1 MRKIIVILSAV
12 LSCGLIQAQEKGI
25 ADELLSMLGR
35 SQVVAH
41 YSYSDASG
49 AELGK
54 GVATIQGRKYMVAEG
69 KTMFI
74 SNGATLYTV
83 LSDRKEVYIENAGG
97 KDDIF
102 SNLTEIIKTVEDLKW
117 DGSNLSFAMNLEG
130 VGKLLCKAK
139 VQETPWN
146 DEAQFSVSE
155 DILNSKEWI
164 ITDLR

>member
-12 LSCGLIQAQEKGI
+12 LSCGLMQAQAKGI

-35 SQVVAH
+35 SQVIAH
-41 YSYSDASG
+41 YSYCDASG
-49 AELGK
+49 AELGN
-54 GVATIQGRKYMVAEG
+54 GVANIQGRKYMVSEG

-83 LSDRKEVYIENAGG
+83 LSDRKEVYLENAGG
-97 KDDIF
+97 QDDIF
-102 SNLTEIIKTVEDLKW
+102 SNLSEIIKTVEDLKW
-117 DGSNLSFAMNLEG
+117 DGSNLSFTMDLEG

-146 DEAQFSVSE
+146 DEAQFSVS
-155 DILNSKEWI
+155 DGILNSKEWI

>member
-1 MRKIIVILSAV
+1 MRKIIAILSAI
-12 LSCGLIQAQEKGI
+12 LTCGLVQAQNDGI
-25 ADELLSMLGR
+25 VNELTSMLGR

-41 YSYSDASG
+41 YCYCDASG

-54 GVATIQGRKYMVAEG
+54 GVATIQGCKYMVSEG
-69 KTMFI
+69 KSMFI

-97 KDDIF
+97 KGGIF

-130 VGKLLCKAK
+130 LGKLLCKAK

-146 DEAQFSVSE
+146 DEAQFTVGE
-155 DILNSKEWI
+155 DILNSKDWI

>member
-1 MRKIIVILSAV
+1 MRKIIAILSVILT
-12 LSCGLIQAQEKGI
+12 CGLMHAQDNSI
-25 ADELLSMLGR
+25 VNELTAMLGR